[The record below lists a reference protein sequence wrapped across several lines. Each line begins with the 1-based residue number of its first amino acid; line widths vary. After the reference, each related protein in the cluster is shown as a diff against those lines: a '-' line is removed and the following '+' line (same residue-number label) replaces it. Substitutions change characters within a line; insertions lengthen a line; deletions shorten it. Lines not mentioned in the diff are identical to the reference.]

1 MFDFSGKNVIV
12 SGGTS
17 GINLGI
23 AESFALAGANVF
35 VFSRSASKVAL
46 AVDRLRALGAQ
57 ADGCATDVRDFD
69 AVSSAFSQCTDTFG
83 KLDVVVSGAAGNFPC
98 LAKNLSSNGFRAVM
112 EIDLLG
118 THHVM
123 HAAYPHLK
131 KPGASVINI
140 SSAHSANAMIGQSH
154 VCAAKAGIDQ
164 ITRSLALEWGP
175 EGIRVNS
182 VLPGPIEGS
191 GGMAKLFPTKE
202 LMDAKLASIPM
213 RRLGRNEE
221 IGNLC
226 LYLSSDMGTYITG
239 GTIPCDGGSELN
251 IQPTRY
257 EGYLNEDSPA

>member
-1 MFDFSGKNVIV
+1 
-12 SGGTS
+12 
-17 GINLGI
+17 
-23 AESFALAGANVF
+23 
-35 VFSRSASKVAL
+35 
-46 AVDRLRALGAQ
+46 
-57 ADGCATDVRDFD
+57 
-69 AVSSAFSQCTDTFG
+69 
-83 KLDVVVSGAAGNFPC
+83 
-98 LAKNLSSNGFRAVM
+98 M

-123 HAAYPHLK
+123 HAAYPYLK
-131 KPGASVINI
+131 KPGDAVINI

-175 EGIRVNS
+175 EDIRINS

-191 GGMAKLFPTKE
+191 GGMGTLFPTEE
-202 LMDAKLASIPM
+202 LLAAKMASIPM

-221 IGNLC
+221 IGNLSMF
-226 LYLSSDMGTYITG
+226 LSSDMATYITG

-257 EGYLNEDSPA
+257 AAFLNAENPA